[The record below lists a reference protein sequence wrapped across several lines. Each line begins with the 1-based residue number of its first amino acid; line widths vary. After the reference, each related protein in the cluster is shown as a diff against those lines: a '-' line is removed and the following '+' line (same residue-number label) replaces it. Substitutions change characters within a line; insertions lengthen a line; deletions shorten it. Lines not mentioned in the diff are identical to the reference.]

1 MNVQRT
7 FLPALLSA
15 TALYFSLPAAGADDT
30 GLVIFRQQVQPLLT
44 TKCLT
49 CHGADKKRG
58 GLDLRQRATTLTG
71 GDNGPAL
78 LPNKSADSLLYRKLA
93 EREMPPQNPLA
104 AEQVAAFKAWIDAG
118 APYEGEPLVAVV
130 QRAGR
135 DWWSLRKISRPPVP
149 AVRTPSW
156 LRTPIDA
163 FLLAKLDE
171 QHLTPAPEADR
182 ATLIRRVAFDL
193 TGLPPTPE
201 EIAAFV
207 ANPRPD
213 AYEALVEQL
222 LASPHYGERWGRH
235 WLDVVRFAESHG
247 YETNNLR
254 PSAWPYRDYVLRAF
268 NEDTPYPQF
277 IREQF
282 AGDTCAK
289 ADELVQAATGLLVG
303 GAHDVVGNQTV
314 DGQLQ
319 QRMDDLD
326 DMITTVGATFL
337 GLTTNCARC
346 HDHKF
351 DPITQ
356 RDYYGL
362 QAVFAGVQ
370 HSERPLHLPDADQR
384 QRQTQTIVAELGQ
397 VERRLDELE
406 PLAEPASNQAR
417 RSPVQTKHNID
428 RFATVEARF
437 VRFTV
442 LATNNNIEPCID
454 ELEVYTAEASPRNV
468 ALAASGAKAS
478 ASSTYANSPLHRLEH
493 INDGQYGNSR
503 SWISQ
508 EPGKGWVQIELPQ
521 VERIDRVIWARDR
534 EVKFT
539 DRLAIDYRIEVALQP
554 GEWRLV
560 ASSSDR
566 LPYAR
571 EASVPSPGLGL
582 QELQQRTALL
592 EQRGD
597 LQRRLAELSAVRQV
611 YAGTFSQ
618 PGPTHVLLRGDPMS
632 KGDAV
637 EPSALAVIEPPV
649 TIAAGAPESERR
661 LALAHW
667 LGRPDNPLPAR
678 VMVNR
683 LWHYHFGQG
692 IVSTPSDFG
701 YNGGRPSHPELLD
714 WLASEFVR
722 GGWRLKPL
730 HRLIVLSAA
739 YRQSGRSDPNALA
752 VDRQN
757 RLLWRMTPRRLEAE
771 ALRDTILSVSGKLD
785 QRMGGPGY
793 NLWEKNTNYVVV
805 FKPKVDLGT
814 EEFRRMVYQFKPR
827 SQQDPTFGVF
837 DCPDAALARPKRNVS
852 TTVLQALNL
861 LNSRLILT
869 QAEFFAERLR
879 REAGDDPE
887 RQVRRAFLLA
897 FAREPAEKEA
907 SAAVEL
913 IRTHG
918 LPAFCRAVY
927 NANEFLYV
935 D

>member
-1 MNVQRT
+1 MYAKGT
-7 FLPALLSA
+7 LLAALVAAITL
-15 TALYFSLPAAGADDT
+15 SLPRSAAAADDA
-30 GLVIFRQQVQPLLT
+30 GLIVFRQQVQPLLT
-44 TKCLT
+44 TKCLP

-58 GLDLRQRATTLTG
+58 GLDLRQRAMALSG

-78 LPNKSADSLLYRKLA
+78 VPGKSADSLLFRKLA
-93 EREMPPQNPLA
+93 EREMPPQNPLSP
-104 AEQVAAFKAWIDAG
+104 EQVAAFKAWIDAG

-135 DWWSLRKISRPPVP
+135 DWWSLRKIIRPAIP
-149 AVRTPSW
+149 AVSNPSW
-156 LRTPIDA
+156 VRTPIDA

-182 ATLIRRVAFDL
+182 ATLIRRVTFDL
-193 TGLPPTPE
+193 IGLPPTPE

-207 ANPRPD
+207 ADRRPE
-213 AYEALVEQL
+213 AYEALVDRL

-254 PSAWPYRDYVLRAF
+254 PTAWPYRDYVIHAF
-268 NEDTPYPQF
+268 NQDIPYPQF
-277 IREQF
+277 IREQL
-282 AGDTCAK
+282 AGDTLK
-289 ADELVQAATGLLVG
+289 DADELVQAATGLLVG

-314 DGQLQ
+314 EGQLQ

-326 DMITTVGATFL
+326 DIITTVGATFL

-370 HSERPLHLPDADQR
+370 HAERPLRLPDADQR
-384 QRQTQTIVAELGQ
+384 LRETQTIIAELGQ
-397 VERRLDELE
+397 LERQLDDLE
-406 PLAEPASNQAR
+406 PLAGPECKQAR
-417 RSPVQTKHNID
+417 RSPVQTRHNTE
-428 RFATVEARF
+428 RFAPIEARYI
-437 VRFTV
+437 RFTV
-442 LATNNNIEPCID
+442 LATNNKIEPCID
-454 ELEVYTAEASPRNV
+454 ELEVFTAEATPRNV
-468 ALAASGAKAS
+468 ALAASGAKGS

-521 VERIDRVIWARDR
+521 AERIDRIVWARDR
-534 EVKFT
+534 EMKFT
-539 DRLAIDYRIEVALQP
+539 DRLATDYRIEVGLEP
-554 GEWRLV
+554 GKWHLV

-566 LPYAR
+566 QPYSG
-571 EASVPSPGLGL
+571 EGPQPPPGLGSL
-582 QELQQRTALL
+582 ERGQRAALL
-592 EQRGD
+592 ERRAD
-597 LQRRLAELSAVRQV
+597 LERRRAELTAQRLV
-611 YAGTFSQ
+611 YAGNFSQ
-618 PGPTHVLLRGDPMS
+618 PGPTHVLLRGDPMR
-632 KGDAV
+632 KGEVV
-637 EPSALAVIEPPV
+637 EPSALVVIEPSLSVAP
-649 TIAAGAPESERR
+649 GAPESERR
-661 LALAHW
+661 LALASW

-683 LWHYHFGQG
+683 VWHYHFSQG

-701 YNGGRPSHPELLD
+701 FNGGRPSHPELLD
-714 WLASEFVR
+714 WLASEFIQS
-722 GGWRLKPL
+722 GWQLKPL

-739 YRQSGRSDPNALA
+739 YRQSGRPDHQALA
-752 VDRQN
+752 VDRQDL
-757 RLLWRMTPRRLEAE
+757 LLWRMTPRRLEAE

-785 QRMGGPGY
+785 RRMGGPGY

-805 FKPKVDLGT
+805 FKPKVDLGPD
-814 EEFRRMVYQFKPR
+814 EFRRMIYQLKPR

-869 QAEFFAERLR
+869 QADFFAQRLQ

-887 RQVRRAFLLA
+887 QQVRLAFLLA
-897 FAREPAEKEA
+897 FGREASEKET
-907 SAAVEL
+907 SAGVEL
-913 IRTHG
+913 IRAQG

-927 NANEFLYV
+927 NANEFVYI

>member
-1 MNVQRT
+1 MNANCI
-7 FLPALLSA
+7 LPVALLA
-15 TALYFSLPAAGADDT
+15 AVVFSLPQPAEAADDA
-30 GLVIFRQQVQPLLT
+30 GLVVFRQQIQPLLT
-44 TKCLT
+44 TKCLL

-58 GLDLRQRATTLTG
+58 GLDLRQRATALAG

-78 LPNKSADSLLYRKLA
+78 VPGKSADSLLYRKLA

-104 AEQVAAFKAWIDAG
+104 PEQVAAFKAWIDAG
-118 APYEGEPLVAVV
+118 APYEGEPLVALI

-135 DWWSLRKISRPPVP
+135 DWWSLRKITRPPMP
-149 AVRTPSW
+149 AVSSPSW
-156 LRTPIDA
+156 VRTPIDA

-171 QHLTPAPEADR
+171 HHLTPAPEADR
-182 ATLIRRVAFDL
+182 ATLVRRVTFDL

-201 EIAAFV
+201 EVAAFV

-213 AYEALVEQL
+213 AYEALVERL

-254 PSAWPYRDYVLRAF
+254 PTAWPYRDYVIRAF
-268 NEDTPYPQF
+268 NEDIPYPQF
-277 IREQF
+277 IQEQL
-282 AGDTCAK
+282 AGDTRQDT
-289 ADELVQAATGLLVG
+289 DELMQAATGLLVG

-314 DGQLQ
+314 EGQLQ

-351 DPITQ
+351 DPISQ

-370 HSERPLHLPDADQR
+370 HAERPLRLPDADQR
-384 QRQTQTIVAELGQ
+384 QRQTQTIVAALAQ

-406 PLAEPASNQAR
+406 PLAEPEGKQPR

-437 VRFTV
+437 IRFTV

-454 ELEVYTAEASPRNV
+454 ELEVYTAEATPRNV

-478 ASSTYANSPLHRLEH
+478 ASSTFANSPLHRLEH
-493 INDGQYGNSR
+493 INDGRYGNSR

-521 VERIDRVIWARDR
+521 AERIDRVVWARDR

-560 ASSSDR
+560 ASSGDR

-571 EASVPSPGLGL
+571 EAPVPPPGLGP

-592 EQRGD
+592 ERRSE
-597 LQRRLAELSAVRQV
+597 LERRLGEVSALRQV
-611 YAGTFSQ
+611 YAGTFGQ
-618 PGPTHVLLRGDPMS
+618 PGPTHVLLRGDPMR
-632 KGDAV
+632 KGDVV
-637 EPSALAVIEPPV
+637 EPSALAVIEPPLTV
-649 TIAAGAPESERR
+649 AAGAPESERR
-661 LALAHW
+661 LALARW

-678 VMVNR
+678 VLVNR
-683 LWHYHFGQG
+683 VWHYHFGQG

-739 YRQSGRSDPNALA
+739 YRQSGRPDAQALA

-771 ALRDTILSVSGKLD
+771 ALRDTILAVSGKID
-785 QRMGGPGY
+785 RRMGGPGY

-805 FKPKVDLGT
+805 FKPKADLGPD
-814 EEFRRMVYQFKPR
+814 EFRRMAYQFKPR

-879 REAGDDPE
+879 REAGEDPPA
-887 RQVRRAFLLA
+887 QVRRAFLLA
-897 FAREPAEKEA
+897 FGREPAEKEA
-907 SAAVEL
+907 TAGADL
-913 IRTHG
+913 IRAHG